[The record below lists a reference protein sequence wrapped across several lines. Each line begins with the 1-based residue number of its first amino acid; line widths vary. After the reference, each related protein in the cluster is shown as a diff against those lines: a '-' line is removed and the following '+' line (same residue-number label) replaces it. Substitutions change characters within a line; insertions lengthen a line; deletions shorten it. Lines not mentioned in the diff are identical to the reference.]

1 MNETAIHKLSSI
13 QSFPYMAYLIVKQTK
28 KTLSKGK
35 FLDRESGEIFERER
49 LTTARE
55 AYLNSI
61 EPVCW
66 VPWIDMAMTFSTRAK
81 AEQVRRSLPFE
92 GVSIEAV

>member
-1 MNETAIHKLSSI
+1 
-13 QSFPYMAYLIVKQTK
+13 MAYLIVKQTK

-49 LTTARE
+49 LTTDRE

-81 AEQVRRSLPFE
+81 AEQVRRSLSSE
-92 GVSIEAV
+92 GLSIEAV

>member
-1 MNETAIHKLSSI
+1 M
-13 QSFPYMAYLIVKQTK
+13 PYLIVKQTK

-35 FLDRESGEIFERER
+35 FLDRESGEVYERER
-49 LTTARE
+49 RTTDRE

-66 VPWIDMAMTFSTRAK
+66 VPWIDMAMTFSTRAR
-81 AEQVRRSLPFE
+81 AEQVCRSLPYD
-92 GVSIEAV
+92 GVTVESV

>member
-1 MNETAIHKLSSI
+1 M
-13 QSFPYMAYLIVKQTK
+13 PYLIVKQTK

-49 LTTARE
+49 LTTDRE
-55 AYLNSI
+55 SYLNSA

-66 VPWIDMAMTFSTRAK
+66 VPWIDMALTFSSRAK
-81 AEQVRRSLPFE
+81 AEEVRRNLPQD
-92 GVSIEAV
+92 GISIEAI

>member
-1 MNETAIHKLSSI
+1 
-13 QSFPYMAYLIVKQTK
+13 MAYLIVKQTK

-49 LTTARE
+49 LTTDRE
-55 AYLNSI
+55 AYLNSL

-66 VPWIDMAMTFSTRAK
+66 VPWIDMALTFSSRAK
-81 AEQVRRSLPFE
+81 AEQVMRGLRYD
-92 GVSIEAV
+92 GVSVESV